1 MTNEVLTFKTGNMK
15 QLFKFDFLAKL
26 FLLIL
31 AVFTGG
37 GYAMAVEVGDI
48 GSDTDPN
55 KGKPLEGA
63 TPDAIGKG
71 IDQQGQGLT
80 GSAVT
85 DADLAENKVEDYV
98 SMFQAYK
105 YPMHTDFLKLA
116 KQIKV
121 DTKEPEHYEIGDA
134 VMECETKD
142 EVDNS
147 TNKDEEVKLSL
158 YKNDIK
164 LFPECATV
172 LVEGVQGYSADGT
185 TQDGSPLVLYV
196 VASDRTNGVTVM
208 AVNGPIEAEKMYV
221 PTIPEGTKLMIMA
234 PAMSESE
241 VEIAPDAF
249 YPRKRNAH
257 LQKKVCPI
265 TWTEFFERIN
275 KKAKWSVQ
283 DAKDKVLDTFRQKVT
298 RTMLIGAS
306 AKFTKYAG
314 KKTGTEYVY
323 MQEGVLRQIRLG
335 YQISAKLTYADLIGI
350 TRMLFGKYSTT
361 NEMDV
366 YCGTKFIENLLNI
379 DFTKYKDITFTKSQ
393 KIGIDISSF
402 QTTFGTLNFKVE
414 HALDDL
420 GYEECAIAFSM
431 QQAKRYYYTNGKT
444 ISVDHSKGEGGEV
457 REAKSQ
463 YYIQDDCLMLTGY
476 NSMIIG
482 PDVTKSGYTMS
493 VLDKVVQSAETLAS
507 VSSPNEGDV
516 VYLTAIDG
524 AYGIGLY
531 VYDGTAWQP
540 YKGEINV

>member
-1 MTNEVLTFKTGNMK
+1 MTNKVLTFKTGNMK

-31 AVFTGG
+31 AVLTGG
-37 GYAMAVEVGDI
+37 GYAMAMAVEVGDI

-55 KGKPLEGA
+55 ANMPLEGA

-142 EVDNS
+142 QVDNDS
-147 TNKDEEVKLSL
+147 NKDEEVKLSL
-158 YKNDIK
+158 YKNDVK

-172 LVEGVQGYSADGT
+172 LVEGVQGYAEDGT

-208 AVNGPIEAEKMYV
+208 AVNGPIDSEKMYV
-221 PTIPEGTKLMIMA
+221 PTIPAGTKLMIMA

-249 YPRKRNAH
+249 YPRKRNAY

-265 TWTEFFERIN
+265 TFEGIN

-283 DAKDKVLDTFRQKVT
+283 DAKDKVLDTFRRKVT
-298 RTMLIGAS
+298 RTMLIGKS
-306 AKFTKYAG
+306 AKFTKY
-314 KKTGTEYVY
+314 TGEKNGTKYVY
-323 MQEGVLRQIRLG
+323 TQEGVLRQIRLG

-379 DFTKYKDITFTKSQ
+379 DFSKNKGITFTKSQ

-431 QQAKRYYYTNGKT
+431 RQAKRYYYTNGKT
-444 ISVDHSKGEGGEV
+444 ITVDHSKDEDGEV
-457 REAKSQ
+457 REAKNQ

-493 VLDKVVQSAETLAS
+493 VLDKVVQSVNALTS
-507 VSSPNEGDV
+507 VSAPKEGDM

-531 VYDGTAWQP
+531 VYDSAAWQP
-540 YKGEINV
+540 YKGKKVS

>member
-1 MTNEVLTFKTGNMK
+1 MTNKVLTFKTGNMK
-15 QLFKFDFLAKL
+15 QLFKFDFFAKL

-55 KGKPLEGA
+55 DNKPLEGA

-249 YPRKRNAH
+249 YPRKRNAY

-507 VSSPNEGDV
+507 VSSPTEGDV